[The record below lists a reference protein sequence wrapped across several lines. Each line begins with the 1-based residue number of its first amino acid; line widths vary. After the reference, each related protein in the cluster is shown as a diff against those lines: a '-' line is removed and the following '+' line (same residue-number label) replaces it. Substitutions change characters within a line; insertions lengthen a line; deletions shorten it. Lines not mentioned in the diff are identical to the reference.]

1 MRSTTTSNAVR
12 EVLAGTAALAFTC
25 AQHNH
30 VQRYAWIG
38 AVLKRFGYRRL
49 PRADR
54 GAVLAYLQRLSGYSR
69 AQVKR
74 LVKR

>member
-1 MRSTTTSNAVR
+1 MVIDMNESQVRTLVQVR

-38 AVLKRFGYRRL
+38 AVLKRFGYRR
-49 PRADR
+49 
-54 GAVLAYLQRLSGYSR
+54 S
-69 AQVKR
+69 
-74 LVKR
+74 